1 MTGVT
6 PTEYAR
12 GKENEKIQSGRFFD
26 AQIQKPPERY
36 FAFVSML
43 LLGAVGIV
51 TVISMSYTRQS
62 ILKIL
67 PYIPTRSSSR

>member
-12 GKENEKIQSGRFFD
+12 GKENEKIQSGRFLMRRF
-26 AQIQKPPERY
+26 KSLRRY